1 MMPSVHAVKLRQSE
15 SSQNNALDADPPIAS
30 LLKSTLVGGGPV
42 NATVRPW
49 RSMMHSRIYVAIGF
63 ILSMQLPA
71 CAQESSKELIVKYSA
86 IEFASKESQSIEELV
101 DQLVF
106 ADGNASNEHVFSPG
120 VNDKSPEY
128 AQRFKKVQ
136 DAFDKLAKLKVKAFP
151 ILVKHLDDKRQSINF
166 RNHYLANSVGDACMW
181 NIYFQLQDR
190 PGNYSKYGYQRK
202 GRDGQNHPKPYWEGT
217 PFDDAGGIAKWLEQN
232 KDMSYTEM
240 QIKCLNWLL
249 EGEKKIGASDAES
262 YFENILPLEIQIL
275 KRELEQGLDVRER
288 LAAKE
293 KNLRDRNV
301 SAIPPEMLP
310 SK

>member
-1 MMPSVHAVKLRQSE
+1 
-15 SSQNNALDADPPIAS
+15 
-30 LLKSTLVGGGPV
+30 
-42 NATVRPW
+42 
-49 RSMMHSRIYVAIGF
+49 MHSRIYVAIA
-63 ILSMQLPA
+63 ILFCVQQHVCSQDL
-71 CAQESSKELIVKYSA
+71 SKVLSTQYSA
-86 IEFASKESQSIEELV
+86 LEITAKESQSVEELV

-106 ADGNASNEHVFSPG
+106 ADGKASGEPVFSPG

-128 AQRFKKVQ
+128 SQRFTKVQ
-136 DAFDKLAKLKVKAFP
+136 EAFGNLTKLKVKAFP
-151 ILVKHLDDKRQSINF
+151 VLVKHLKDERQSINF

-181 NIYFQLQDR
+181 CIYFQLQDR
-190 PGNYSKYGYQRK
+190 PKNYSKYGYQRK
-202 GRDGQNHPKPYWEGT
+202 GRDGSSHPKPYWEGT

-232 KDMSYTEM
+232 QDLSYVEM

-275 KRELEQGLDVRER
+275 RRELESGKDVEER

-293 KNLRDRNV
+293 KAIKERDL
-301 SAIPPEMLP
+301 SAIPPELLP

>member
-1 MMPSVHAVKLRQSE
+1 MHRQLCFAVGLILFVQISVR
-15 SSQNNALDADPPIAS
+15 
-30 LLKSTLVGGGPV
+30 
-42 NATVRPW
+42 
-49 RSMMHSRIYVAIGF
+49 
-63 ILSMQLPA
+63 
-71 CAQESSKELIVKYSA
+71 AQDSAKELTIRYSA
-86 IEFASKESQSIEELV
+86 LKVTSEESLDIEGLI

-106 ADGNASNEHVFSPG
+106 ADGNASNEPVFSPG
-120 VNDKSPEY
+120 VKDKSPEY

-136 DAFDKLAKLKVKAFP
+136 DAFDKLTSLKVKAFP

-190 PGNYSKYGYQRK
+190 PRNYSKYGYQRK
-202 GRDGQNHPKPYWEGT
+202 GRDGQSHPKPYWEGT

-232 KDMSYTEM
+232 KDLSYTEM

-249 EGEKKIGASDAES
+249 DGEKKIGASDADS

-275 KRELEQGLDVRER
+275 RRELALGMEVKER

-293 KNLRDRNV
+293 KALRDRDV
-301 SAIPPEMLP
+301 SAIPPELLP
-310 SK
+310 